1 MIKISK
7 YFYIHWL
14 TVLLFVFAYITR
26 TLEYTFMMYFV
37 MILHE
42 LAHALAAKFLRIGIS
57 KIILYP
63 FGISITLKTRVLCS
77 FCDNLILYLSGPMI
91 NALAALIAYFIDC
104 NEIFI
109 YNNLAIFIFNML
121 PVLPLDGG
129 RITEAIILKFF
140 NAKACRTIMVVISV
154 ILSLAISA
162 ILLNYSKLNINT
174 FTLMLFMLGNCIM
187 SKEKYNRD
195 YLRELMLTK
204 KIKTKRAQ
212 LLMVEKPFDLKEL
225 LNYFSPRKNTAVFIC
240 NTKGEIIDVKSDK
253 EVIFDILN

>member
-1 MIKISK
+1 MIKLSK
-7 YFYIHWL
+7 YLYIHWL

-26 TLEYTFMMYFV
+26 TLEYTFMMYSV

-42 LAHALAAKFLRIGIS
+42 LAHALSAKFLRIDTS

-63 FGISITLKTRVLCS
+63 FGVNITLKTRVLCS
-77 FCDNLILYLSGPMI
+77 LCDSLILYLSGPMI
-91 NALAALIAYFIDC
+91 NAVAALVAYYIAW
-104 NEIFI
+104 NETFI

-129 RITEAIILKFF
+129 RITEAIMLKFY
-140 NAKACRTIMVVISV
+140 NAKACRTTMIVISA
-154 ILSLAISA
+154 ILSLAISG
-162 ILLNYSKLNINT
+162 LLIIYGELNINT
-174 FTLMLFMLGNCIM
+174 FTLMIFMVGNCIM

-212 LLMVEKPFDLKEL
+212 LLIVEKPFDMKEL
-225 LNYFSPRKNTAVFIC
+225 LNYFSPRKHTAVFIS

-253 EVIFDILN
+253 EVIFDILK